1 VVRAFRRRPGFT
13 GTRPRL
19 PLLSASVRTN
29 TVRWWD
35 ARRGTRAASSTPELS
50 GSFLRRQEPM
60 QRMFLAVA
68 LALALAPSALAQL
81 AGGNITGTIQ
91 DDQGGVLPG
100 VTVTL
105 QGADITRTS
114 VTDEAGVY
122 RFLNLAPGSYRVAAA
137 MQGFT
142 TVVRDGVVVTVGSH
156 VDLPVRMKV
165 ATVEETVTVTGESPI
180 VDARATG
187 TATNFTQDELARIPT
202 SRDPWALLRTVPGVQ
217 MDRVNI
223 AGNETGQQSNFNSKG
238 SSRND
243 TVWTMD
249 GVQITDMS
257 AIGASPSYFDFDTF
271 DEIQISTSG
280 QDIRQP
286 TGGAGLNLVVKR
298 GTNAFRGTARG
309 YFTSDE
315 LEAENVPDELR
326 AIGITAATADHND
339 QISDI
344 GIEAGGPIVRDKAWI
359 WGSIANQDIRLVRA
373 AGGLIDRTLL
383 KTYNIKGNYQA
394 TNADMFSALWFLGAK
409 EKFGRPGAPTQRYD
423 PTAAFN
429 QGNLYS
435 EGRPNGLLKIEHNR
449 TFGSSLF
456 VNSKFAS
463 YDTGF
468 TLAPIGGLEMQSTV
482 STRLGHTF
490 GSLQDNRFLR
500 PQTVVNA
507 DANHFR
513 QALGGN
519 HDISFGFSWRRHDA
533 TTNTVYPGNMIQ
545 GYDNSDTDRR
555 GRVWREGL
563 GTNRTEYLALYVGDT
578 FQRGRLTLNAG
589 LRFDRQDGAALAS
602 DARANAGLPTVVPGI
617 SFSGYD
623 TPFTWNTV
631 LPRIGVTYAL
641 DETSKTLLR
650 ANFSMYASQLDATTV
665 GFSNPSVQAG
675 YAEYPW
681 ADANGDNFVQPGEV
695 NTAAAPL
702 SFAGGFNP
710 AAPTSVRSSDLID
723 ADLKAPITKG
733 LVIGIDR
740 EIMPNFGVQVNC
752 SWSRTDDIVGSNN
765 NGDGISTTF
774 VPWVGLTRS
783 DYTPGEVL
791 TGTLPNGEAYA
802 VQTWIPDAAKVAA
815 NGNSRILTNW
825 DGYHVT
831 YNGLELSAVK
841 RMSNRWMARAALAW
855 NNPREYWQNDVNV
868 LGNPTRTDTSH
879 LEDGGPYATRSAG
892 SGAGDGFVHGRW
904 QVNINGAYQ
913 LPYGLE
919 VAGNLFGRQGNPF
932 PIFRTASLGV
942 DGSQRVLVSPSLDT
956 FRLDDIWN
964 LDLRGTKY
972 LQLNRVNLTLV
983 ADLFNVLNANM
994 ALNRQRN
1001 VGTAATFN
1009 RITQNL
1015 SPRIVRFGVR
1025 IGF

>member
-1 VVRAFRRRPGFT
+1 MKRV
-13 GTRPRL
+13 
-19 PLLSASVRTN
+19 LLVATLVLAIASA
-29 TVRWWD
+29 
-35 ARRGTRAASSTPELS
+35 AIAQIAS
-50 GSFLRRQEPM
+50 
-60 QRMFLAVA
+60 
-68 LALALAPSALAQL
+68 
-81 AGGNITGTIQ
+81 GNISGTIQ

-105 QGADITRTS
+105 QGADITRTMVS
-114 VTDEAGVY
+114 DETGGY
-122 RFLNLAPGSYRVAAA
+122 RFLNLAPGAYRITATLP
-137 MQGFT
+137 GFT
-142 TVVRDGVVVTVGSH
+142 TMVREGVVVAVGSN
-156 VDLPVRMKV
+156 VDLPVTMKV
-165 ATVEETVTVTGESPI
+165 ATVQETVTVTGESPI
-180 VDARATG
+180 VDTRATG

-257 AIGASPSYFDFDTF
+257 AIGASPTYFDFDTF
-271 DEIQISTSG
+271 EEIQISTSG

-315 LEAENVPDELR
+315 LEADNVPDELQ
-326 AIGITAATADHND
+326 AIGVTPATADHND
-339 QISDI
+339 QITDM
-344 GIEAGGPIVRDKAWI
+344 GIEAGGPIVKDKAWI

-394 TNADMFSALWFLGAK
+394 TNDDMFSALWFLGAK
-409 EKFGRPGAPTQRYD
+409 EKFGRAGAPTQRYD
-423 PTAAFN
+423 PTAAYN
-429 QGNLYS
+429 QGNLYTD
-435 EGRPNGLLKIEHNR
+435 GRPNGLLKIEHNR

-456 VNSKFAS
+456 VNSKVAS

-468 TLAPIGGLEMQSTV
+468 TLAPIGGLDMQSTV
-482 STRLGHTF
+482 STRLGYTF

-500 PQTVVNA
+500 PQTVVNV

-519 HDISFGFSWRRHDA
+519 HDLSFGFSWRRHDA

-545 GYDNSDTDRR
+545 GFDNSVTDKR

-563 GTNRTEYLALYVGDT
+563 GTNRTEYMGFYVGDT
-578 FQRGRLTLNAG
+578 FQKGRVTINAG
-589 LRFDRQDGAALAS
+589 VRYDRQDGAALAS
-602 DARANAGLPTVVPGI
+602 DARGNAGLPNIVPGI
-617 SFSGYD
+617 SFPGYD

-641 DETSKTLLR
+641 DEANKTLLR

-665 GFSNPSVQAG
+665 GWSNPSGAAG
-675 YAEYPW
+675 FAEYPW
-681 ADANGDNFVQPGEV
+681 VDANGDNFVQATEV
-695 NTAAAPL
+695 NTSGRPL
-702 SFAGGFNP
+702 AFAGGFNP
-710 AAPTSVRSSDLID
+710 DAPTSVRSSDVID
-723 ADLKAPITKG
+723 SDLKAPITKG

-740 EIMPNFGVQVNC
+740 EIMPNFGVQVNY
-752 SWSRTDDIVGSNN
+752 SWSRTDNVVGSNN

-774 VPWVGLTRS
+774 VPWVGLTAN
-783 DYTPGEVL
+783 DYLPGEVL
-791 TGTLPNGEAYA
+791 TGTLPDGQSYS
-802 VQTWIPDAAKVAA
+802 VQTFIPNAALVAE

-825 DGYHVT
+825 DGYRVV
-831 YNGLELSAVK
+831 YNGIELSAVK
-841 RMSNRWMARAALAW
+841 RMSSRWMARVAFAY
-855 NNPREYWQNDVNV
+855 NNPQEFWDNDVNV

-892 SGAGDGFVHGRW
+892 SGAGDAFVNGKW
-904 QVNINGAYQ
+904 QINVNGAYQ
-913 LPYGLE
+913 LPYAIE

-932 PIFRTASLGV
+932 PIFRSAALGL

-964 LDLRGTKY
+964 LDLRGTKHV
-972 LQLNRVNLTLV
+972 QVNRVQLTFV
-983 ADLFNVLNANM
+983 ADLFNVMNNNM

-1001 VGTAATFN
+1001 IATAATFN

-1015 SPRIVRFGVR
+1015 SPRILRFGVR
-1025 IGF
+1025 VGF